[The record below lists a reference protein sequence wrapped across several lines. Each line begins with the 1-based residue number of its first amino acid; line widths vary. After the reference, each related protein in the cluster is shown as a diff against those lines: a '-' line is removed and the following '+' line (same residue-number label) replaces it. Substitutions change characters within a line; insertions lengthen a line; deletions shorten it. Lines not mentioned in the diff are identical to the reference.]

1 MKVAVVTVL
10 VVGYVVAAAF
20 ALIGVDFVRGVFPGW
35 LLVWGPAWLAHDLE
49 FESQAYAGRRRR
61 RDLPDLRTAAAPVV
75 WAFAC
80 GSLMLILGTASV
92 PSDGFSGDS
101 AWVTGGDWIVLAM
114 MMAIASYSL
123 ALVGRPARWVVR
135 WNAERAERL
144 VRTEAAL
151 ATARSRVLQSQM
163 QPHFLFNALNSVT
176 ALLREDPAR
185 AKAVLV
191 SLKGLMERSLET
203 SQEPMTSVRKE
214 VAFVRDQLAIEQER
228 FHDRLRV
235 SFDVPE
241 HLLNERIPAFSLQPL
256 AENALRH
263 GIAQSIDGGG
273 IAVSVAKDGED
284 LVLVVENTGAD
295 LSPGW
300 REGTG
305 LGNLRA
311 RLDARYGRNADLSIT
326 QIGDRTR
333 ATIRISP
340 EPFRPLPSSK
350 PQEVLTQ

>member
-1 MKVAVVTVL
+1 MKIAGRVFQGLMFAWYVGTLVATLSGYPHRIPFSIVLLLWTPIALEYESSGLGNHRGRTRPEVPGRREIIAGVAWAFVSATIFVYTSGEVGAFETVSDLSGFVSSDWPMLLVT
-10 VVGYVVAAAF
+10 ASF
-20 ALIGVDFVRGVFPGW
+20 AL
-35 LLVWGPAWLAHDLE
+35 
-49 FESQAYAGRRRR
+49 
-61 RDLPDLRTAAAPVV
+61 
-75 WAFAC
+75 
-80 GSLMLILGTASV
+80 
-92 PSDGFSGDS
+92 
-101 AWVTGGDWIVLAM
+101 
-114 MMAIASYSL
+114 MAL
-123 ALVGRPARWVVR
+123 ALVARPAHWVVR

-144 VRTEAAL
+144 VSTEAAL
-151 ATARSRVLQSQM
+151 AKARARVLQSQM

-214 VAFVRDQLAIEQER
+214 VAFVRDQLAIELER

-235 SFDVPE
+235 SFDVPDS
-241 HLLNERIPAFSLQPL
+241 LLNERIPAFSLQPL

-263 GIAQSIDGGG
+263 GIAQSIDGGVV
-273 IAVSVAKDGED
+273 AVRVAKEDKD
-284 LVLVVENTGAD
+284 LVLSVENTGAE

-311 RLDARYGRNADLSIT
+311 RLDARYGRNAQLSIT
-326 QIGDRTR
+326 QTGDRTR
-333 ATIRISP
+333 AAIRISH
-340 EPFRPLPSSK
+340 EPFTPLLSSK
-350 PQEVLTQ
+350 RPEVITA